1 MSRPR
6 RIMVIGRSGAGK
18 TTLMT
23 AMGYRSGPVTK
34 TEAVCFT
41 PECIDT
47 PGEFLESPIFKNT
60 FMSLSAKAEVVL
72 LLMDPLKHSSF
83 PPQIAAV
90 LRAHAIGV
98 VTKADIAG
106 PESLDLARRMLIQA
120 GAREVFMVSAVT
132 GEGVDA
138 LRDCINKYFEEVR

>member
-23 AMGYRSGPVTK
+23 AMGYLSGPVTK

-60 FMSLSAKAEVVL
+60 FMSL
-72 LLMDPLKHSSF
+72 
-83 PPQIAAV
+83 
-90 LRAHAIGV
+90 
-98 VTKADIAG
+98 
-106 PESLDLARRMLIQA
+106 
-120 GAREVFMVSAVT
+120 
-132 GEGVDA
+132 
-138 LRDCINKYFEEVR
+138 

>member
-6 RIMVIGRSGAGK
+6 RIMVIGPNGAGK

-23 AMGYRSGPVTK
+23 AMGYLSGPVTK

-60 FMSLSAKAEVVL
+60 FAEAFVVPAA
-72 LLMDPLKHSSF
+72 DRRG
-83 PPQIAAV
+83 PQGP
-90 LRAHAIGV
+90 RHRRRDEGGHRGPQ
-98 VTKADIAG
+98 KPGPCQADADSGWRQGGIYG
-106 PESLDLARRMLIQA
+106 L
-120 GAREVFMVSAVT
+120 
-132 GEGVDA
+132 
-138 LRDCINKYFEEVR
+138 LRDGGGRGGSQGLHQQIL